1 MVEMINTALMRT
13 VMVAGR
19 LRQRFSEERGQD
31 LLEYALIGGVMG
43 VFIVGLGA
51 ALTLTGAMQSMGCGI
66 AEAINLNNV
75 ALVGCS

>member
-13 VMVAGR
+13 VMAAGQ

-31 LLEYALIGGVMG
+31 LLEYAVLGGVLG

-51 ALTLTGAMQSMGCGI
+51 ALTLTGAMDTMAGAI
-66 AEAINLNNV
+66 AECVDFDNV
-75 ALVGCS
+75 CP